1 MTSQDGPGTTD
12 GATVAGGAAAMAA
25 VAAAVAAARTI
36 VTVGHVGPDG
46 DALGSMVALAR
57 SARLTGR
64 AAWATFGEPFVMPH
78 TLRFLDAEVVEHPA
92 GVPAAFDLLV
102 VVDCAEQSRLGS
114 AASLV
119 KQAGKV
125 AVIDHHLTHDSFG
138 DVAWIDST
146 AGATAQM
153 VVTLLAHLGW
163 PVDRPV
169 AEALYAG
176 IVTDTGRFQYSSTTS
191 ELHRMA
197 AGLLDAGVEPDPI
210 GQHLFAEV
218 PFGYLGLAAAVLG
231 RAVLE
236 PERSLVWS
244 SLTAADLA
252 AAGVAYEQ
260 ADGLID
266 LIRIAEEAEVALLL
280 RQLDGTTTKGSL
292 RSRGLVDV
300 AAVATSLGGG
310 GHRNA
315 AGFTVPGT
323 IERAIERVREAM
335 G

>member
-1 MTSQDGPGTTD
+1 VTSQDASGTTD
-12 GATVAGGAAAMAA
+12 GATVAGGAGAMAA
-25 VAAAVAAARTI
+25 VAAAVTAARTI

-114 AASLV
+114 AAPLV

-138 DVAWIDST
+138 DVAWIDPT

-176 IVTDTGRFQYSSTTS
+176 IVTDTGRFQYSSTTP

-197 AGLLDAGVEPDPI
+197 AGLLD
-210 GQHLFAEV
+210 
-218 PFGYLGLAAAVLG
+218 
-231 RAVLE
+231 
-236 PERSLVWS
+236 
-244 SLTAADLA
+244 
-252 AAGVAYEQ
+252 AGVAYEQ